1 MGMSVYQID
10 LPTKFTEPLLTWS
23 YAKAG
28 FCSHTRRG
36 ESKDSAKLL
45 SKPFD
50 GICSIDS
57 AMLSGSSSTKD
68 S

>member
-1 MGMSVYQID
+1 MGMSVYQSD
-10 LPTKFTEPLLTWS
+10 LPTKFTEPLQTSS
-23 YAKAG
+23 YDKVG
-28 FCSHTRRG
+28 FCGHTRRG
-36 ESKDSAKLL
+36 ESKASAKLL